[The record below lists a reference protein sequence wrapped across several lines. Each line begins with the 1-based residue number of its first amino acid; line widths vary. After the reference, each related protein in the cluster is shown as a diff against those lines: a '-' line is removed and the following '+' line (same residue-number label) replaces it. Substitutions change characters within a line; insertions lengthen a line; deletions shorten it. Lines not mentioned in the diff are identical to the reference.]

1 MAGWHGVDLDGTLAH
16 YLPGDGVA
24 SIGAPIP
31 RMVERILDWL
41 ERGEEVRI
49 VTARVGACNAVNSEG
64 IGDSAVFA
72 GLQRVMIEDWCLEH
86 IGHKLPVVCSK
97 DFQMIDLWDDR
108 AIQVGQNTGKPV
120 AHYAHEAGYRLGLE
134 HGRND
139 TTGQAEGH
147 YNRGYAAG
155 IASVLDRQNIHLDD

>member
-72 GLQRVMIEDWCLEH
+72 GQQREMIEAYCLEH
-86 IGHKLPVVCSK
+86 IGRKLPVVCQK
-97 DFQMIDLWDDR
+97 DFQMIDIWDDR
-108 AIQVGQNTGKPV
+108 AIQVAQNTGEPIYTF
-120 AHYAHEAGYRLGLE
+120 AHNAGYRMGLE

-147 YNRGYAAG
+147 YRRGFQAG
-155 IASVLDRQNIHLDD
+155 VSSVLDRQNIHLDD